1 MMWAVEHHD
10 GEVDMSAQRIDY
22 REAQLRQP
30 EALVRVA
37 AHVAGQLASRTVPDL
52 STLVAGA
59 VPVFLGMGASC
70 AAAALPVAL
79 LNAGGRPSVREIA
92 SETDQATD
100 RTGTVAI
107 AVSQSG
113 RSPETIEALRTF
125 PVRWAVVNV
134 AGSSLAEVAGDL
146 AVDLGSEPDSYAS
159 TIGYTGTL
167 VGLTILARAT
177 LGTDPLVAASEW
189 DGIDRLVESLEADQA
204 APLRALADAAATITS
219 VDVVAAGASRAAS
232 EAGALLLRE
241 VCRIPSAAV
250 VTRNY
255 LHGEMESAGGTLHVV
270 IGDGREVRLAHTLAD
285 AGHPTLL
292 VTTQDVEPAGHLRV
306 VRLPAVSEPVRVV
319 LETVVLQR
327 LASSFADARGVA
339 IEDFVFEHDDTK
351 VTDAT
356 GTSGP
361 PPLVGASASFAD
373 GVAGRER

>member
-1 MMWAVEHHD
+1 
-10 GEVDMSAQRIDY
+10 MSAQRIDY

-30 EALVRVA
+30 QALVRVA
-37 AHVAGQLASRTVPDL
+37 AHVAGQLASRTAPDL

-125 PVRWAVVNV
+125 PVRWALVNV

-177 LGTDPLVAASEW
+177 LGTEPLVAASEW

-306 VRLPAVSEPVRVV
+306 VRLPAVGEPVRVV

-361 PPLVGASASFAD
+361 PPLVGASASLGGGLAD